1 MTDRPAMHPLFEE
14 LIEHI
19 VIASRT
25 KPFSFED
32 TERMYEA
39 KIEEVMTASLAEAG
53 EEVDEEK
60 VRAEVAASCPD
71 IPSFLEALVA
81 RGVDVDAQVDAELN
95 APETEVIYD
104 DPSVVLDTE
113 ALWKRDA
120 LRHRILSRAEEA
132 ELTHRYTLF
141 ERTAKGLRTS
151 RERAEKKLI
160 GARADRETTLKAL
173 TELKVSPRKVA
184 AKRLAAAEA
193 AFTESS
199 RLMRELEREI
209 IEIGEEISEA
219 ESAAKRAEETFL
231 AHNFKLVAHMAYN
244 KFKAI
249 NRRGSLMDLI
259 QQGNIGMLEA
269 FRKFDPT
276 RGFKFS
282 TFATWYIN
290 QKISEWSYEQIGSI
304 RVPTHRWRDKR
315 RMEKLEQEY
324 MEAYQTAPSVEELAE
339 HMGKSVKNIS
349 EVMRAKQLMNTGSL
363 DKPTSDED
371 GSATLG
377 ELIAD
382 TRGVDPEHEV
392 IAASLAPVFEAAFAR
407 CLDARERRVLMLRVG
422 MYDGERHTLDWI
434 GKRMK
439 ITRERVRQIE
449 AKALEKLRE
458 DSEIQAMLGDELIAA
473 MAGRDAA

>member
-1 MTDRPAMHPLFEE
+1 
-14 LIEHI
+14 
-19 VIASRT
+19 
-25 KPFSFED
+25 
-32 TERMYEA
+32 
-39 KIEEVMTASLAEAG
+39 
-53 EEVDEEK
+53 
-60 VRAEVAASCPD
+60 
-71 IPSFLEALVA
+71 LVA

-95 APETEVIYD
+95 TPEAAVIYD
-104 DPSVVLDTE
+104 DPAIVLDTE

-141 ERTAKGLRTS
+141 QRTAMGLRTS
-151 RERAEKKLI
+151 RERTEKKLVA
-160 GARADRETTLKAL
+160 ARVAREHALAAL
-173 TELKVSPRKVA
+173 TELKVSTRKVA
-184 AKRLAAAEA
+184 AKRMATAEA
-193 AFTESS
+193 DFAETS
-199 RLMRELEREI
+199 RRMRELEREI
-209 IEIGEEISEA
+209 VTIGDEIAEA
-219 ESAAKRAEETFL
+219 EQAAKKAEETFL

-244 KFKAI
+244 KHKAI

-315 RMEKLEQEY
+315 RMEKLEQEFL
-324 MEAYQTAPSVEELAE
+324 EAYQTAPSVEEIAE
-339 HMGKSVKNIS
+339 HMGKSVKNVS

-382 TRGVDPEHEV
+382 SRGVDPEHEV
-392 IAASLAPVFEAAFAR
+392 VAASLAPVFESAFSR
-407 CLDARERRVLMLRVG
+407 CLDARERRVIMLRMG

-449 AKALEKLRE
+449 AKALEKLR
-458 DSEIQAMLGDELIAA
+458 DDNEIKAMLGDELIAA
-473 MAGRDAA
+473 MAGRRDAA